1 MIMKTFAFA
10 RKALTFCLAG
20 SLILHSGISQA
31 DDTEVFF
38 SGQPI
43 AGGIRPNVL
52 FILDNSGSMNWRTD
66 SNNNPYGAEKS
77 RMQILKESF
86 SSIIGSAGPIN
97 AGIMVL
103 NSRAAYDNTR
113 MVYPVSY
120 IDEAM
125 PSSAQLVASTPEIM
139 ISGDDASQSSLGGG
153 AVINGTTLQMGY
165 VSNTTT
171 TLSTG
176 TSALLNN
183 DAFFQSRYNSID
195 WSCRMDEPGDDH
207 DAGNDACS
215 NNDRN
220 NINIRSNNDTN
231 TGGGDSGSSTV
242 IGTSLLYF
250 RNLNIPADALL
261 PGANLRAYLDLRPIN
276 SQNSNL
282 PTISV
287 TMQDSKAPPA
297 MNDLTQVDPGR
308 TYLPV
313 RSITASSWNT
323 SSTTRLEI
331 TDLVKQVLD
340 NDSDPLQQ
348 IFLKLRATAAR
359 DYTFCTR
366 NCGTTGTT
374 SNAPTI
380 VVTYNSTATTNEQKS
395 AALRF
400 QNVGIPQGATIT
412 SARLSFAAAT
422 SNADPLTLQIKAEN
436 TGNAAVF
443 ASGNNLAAR
452 AKTAA
457 TTSWTPPAWVNVSPA
472 LHEEG
477 PDVTALVQEVV
488 NLSGWCGNN
497 SMAFHLEPTSGTGSR
512 TTYSIDGAPGLQP
525 TLTVTY
531 SGTTS
536 GCLNPIIEANVT
548 EPKDDA
554 FEESDGD
561 MVLGGST
568 LPVDAGRFAARFQRM
583 PIMNGAQILDAKL
596 IVTPANTVSGA
607 NVTSTVRFENAAHST
622 AISSNDDN
630 ITNRNDTTNTSCV
643 FNNWVAGQ
651 PVTCNAAGLTTGLQG
666 IVNLGGWAPGNAL
679 LAMFVQSANSTLD
692 VQAYETNPAQSIKLR
707 IKLASGGLADSTY
720 TVRQHLNSLV
730 QAMNANDGT
739 PIVPTY
745 HEAAQYLRGERAGF
759 DSPIESSCQATH
771 VVLLTDGQANGTTT
785 AAQNGISSWAGS
797 CTGDASINDEKCGR
811 TLAEW
816 LATEDQSSFTG
827 DNFIRTHTIGFALGA
842 LAPNTAPQRF
852 LTDIATNGDGTAYT
866 AENASQLTAA
876 FSKILQEVL
885 STNTTFVSASAP
897 VNTFN
902 RQENRDELYFSLF
915 RPSKTD
921 RWVGNLKRYRMD
933 TSTAGNAVIVDA
945 DNVPAIDPNTGFFS
959 STSKSFWSGMTDG
972 SDVGLGG
979 AASNLNAPD
988 SRSLYTFN
996 EGDDLPANLSA
1007 YPLTDVPS
1015 LTNAKLGVS
1024 NDTERAN
1031 VLKYIRGT
1039 DPATN
1044 NERLG
1049 VGDPLHSAP
1058 RLITYGCS
1066 AYSDPDTKLDCSAE
1080 IQSVIIGTN
1089 EGFVQMFDTS
1099 NGEEQFGFMPEVL
1112 LPNIKRLMNNGE
1124 FTETTNPR
1132 PYGMDNTV
1140 AVWVNDLNNNG
1151 VVYGGRNPADPGGS
1165 VLSGLNSGE
1174 FVYAYA
1180 TMGRGGRDIYA
1191 LDITNRSSPKLLWQI
1206 RGGST
1211 PGFEHLGQT
1220 WSVPVKTKIDVGGT
1234 ITDVLIFGG
1243 GYDDD
1248 QDDAT
1253 VRTVDDQGNAV
1264 YIVNAKTGA
1273 LIWSAGGGSGHSLTL
1288 SNMQYS
1294 IPSAVRAI
1302 DLQATADGVLT
1313 LDPSGLADQFFVGDM
1328 GGQVWRFY
1336 INNGSSGSGLVSAGG
1351 SSGDG
1356 IFASVAGANEAS
1368 ARRFYHEP
1376 DVTLLSVK
1384 GKLALTVNIGSGY
1397 RGHPL
1402 NTVIQDRFY
1411 SFRTPR
1417 LVKTTASEGTLTESD
1432 LYDATSNLVQSGT
1445 NDEQEFADEK
1455 LNSLSGGW
1463 LINLSSNGEKVLSR
1477 ALVFNGRLFFNTYEP
1492 RAASDTCKPSV
1503 GLNRAYAVNLL
1514 NATPVVTTRYVTTT
1528 GGALPSDPQLYCKGN
1543 YCHIIGDPSLGAL
1556 PAGDPPCDEN
1566 DPQCKKCRDDDPMC
1580 MVPDNSLGAF
1590 WIDNMD
1596 LD

>member
-1 MIMKTFAFA
+1 MTMKTLAFV
-10 RKALTFCLAG
+10 RKTLSFCLAG
-20 SLILHSGISQA
+20 SLILQSGISRA
-31 DDTEVFF
+31 DDTEIFF

-52 FILDNSGSMNWRTD
+52 FILDNSGSMNWRTA
-66 SNNNPYGAEKS
+66 SNNDPSGNEKS
-77 RMQILKESF
+77 RLQILKESF

-103 NSRAAYDNTR
+103 NSRSAYNNTR

-120 IDEAM
+120 VDDPM
-125 PSSAQLVASTPEIM
+125 PSSAQLVASTPEIL
-139 ISGDDASQSSLGGG
+139 ISGDDATQSSLGGG
-153 AVINGTTLQMGY
+153 AVINGTSLQMGY
-165 VSNTTT
+165 ITNTTT
-171 TLSTG
+171 TLETPSSILQ
-176 TSALLNN
+176 SA
-183 DAFFQSRYNSID
+183 DAFFQSFFDSQNHACHMGTDNR
-195 WSCRMDEPGDDH
+195 
-207 DAGNDACS
+207 GNTSDACGNRS
-215 NNDRN
+215 RD
-220 NINIRSNNDTN
+220 NINIRAGSDTN
-231 TGGGDSGSSTV
+231 TGNDNP
-242 IGTSLLYF
+242 IRGTALLYF
-250 RNLNIPADALL
+250 RNLSLPASAGLAGDFK
-261 PGANLRAYLDLRPIN
+261 AYLELKPTN
-276 SQNSNL
+276 SQTTR
-282 PTISV
+282 PTVAV
-287 TMQDSKAPPA
+287 TMENAKTPGDLNNLSPVGDATRSYLTTVNITPDSW
-297 MNDLTQVDPGR
+297 
-308 TYLPV
+308 
-313 RSITASSWNT
+313 SS
-323 SSTTRLEI
+323 SQIARLDI
-331 TDLVKQVLD
+331 TDLVKDVLD
-340 NDSDPLQQ
+340 NDGNPIQQ
-348 IFLKLRATAAR
+348 VFLKLRATSNSS

-366 NCGTTGTT
+366 NCGSTGGV
-374 SNAPTI
+374 SNAPRIAIRYT
-380 VVTYNSTATTNEQKS
+380 STSSQTEERS

-400 QNVGIPQGATIT
+400 QNVGIPRGATVT
-412 SARLSFAAAT
+412 SAKLSFAAAT
-422 SNADPLTLQIKAEN
+422 SNNQPLTLRIKAEN

-443 ASGNNLAAR
+443 ANGGNLAAR

-457 TTSWTPPAWVNVSPA
+457 EVSWTPPDWVNTSPA

-488 NLSGWCGNN
+488 NLGSWCGNN
-497 SMAFHLEPTSGTGSR
+497 AMAFHLEPTAGTGSR
-512 TTYSIDGAPGLQP
+512 TAFSIDGAAGLQP
-525 TLTVTY
+525 MLTITY
-531 SGTTS
+531 SGDTS
-536 GCLNPIIEANVT
+536 GCLNPIFEANVI

-554 FEESDGD
+554 FERSDGK
-561 MVLGGST
+561 MFLAGAS
-568 LPVDAGRFAARFQRM
+568 LPVDNGRFAARFQRI
-583 PIMNGAQILDAKL
+583 PLKNGAQILDTQL

-607 NVTSTVRFENAAHST
+607 NVTSTVRFENSANAA
-622 AISSNDDN
+622 AISSNDYN
-630 ITNRNDTTNTSCV
+630 IRDRNDTSNTSCL

-651 PVTCNAAGLTTGLQG
+651 PVICNASGLTSGLQG
-666 IVNLGGWAPGNAL
+666 IVNLGGWAPGNSL
-679 LAMFVQSANSTLD
+679 LAMFVQSSDTSLD
-692 VQAYETNPAQSIKLR
+692 VQSYETNPAQSIKL
-707 IKLASGGLADSTY
+707 KVKVAYGGLADSTY

-745 HEAAQYLRGERAGF
+745 YEAAQYLKGQRSGF
-759 DSPIESSCQATH
+759 SSPIESSCQATH
-771 VVLLTDGQANGTTT
+771 VVLLTDGQANGAST
-785 AAQNGISSWAGS
+785 ASQNGIASWAGS
-797 CTGDASINDEKCGR
+797 CLGDATDNDEKCGR

-816 LATEDQSSFTG
+816 LATTDQSSFAG

-842 LAPNTAPQRF
+842 QGSNKSAENFLKDLATR
-852 LTDIATNGDGTAYT
+852 GDGTPYT
-866 AENASQLTAA
+866 AENASELTAA

-902 RQENRDELYFSLF
+902 RQENKDELYFSLF
-915 RPSKTD
+915 RPAKTD

-933 TSTAGNAVIVDA
+933 TSTPGSAVIVDV
-945 DNVPAIDPNTGFFS
+945 DDVPAIDRNTGFFS
-959 STSKSFWSGMTDG
+959 STSKSFWSSVTDG

-979 AASNLNAPD
+979 AASKLD
-988 SRSLYTFN
+988 SPNSRRLYTFY
-996 EGDDLPANLSA
+996 EGDALPATLSA
-1007 YPLTDVPS
+1007 YPITDTPS

-1024 NDTERAN
+1024 TDTERDN
-1031 VLKYIRGT
+1031 VITYIRGT
-1039 DPATN
+1039 DPTTGD
-1044 NERLG
+1044 ERFG
-1049 VGDPLHSAP
+1049 IGDPLHSAP

-1066 AYSDPDTKLDCSAE
+1066 AYSDPDTKLECTSE
-1080 IQSVIIGTN
+1080 IQSAIIGTN

-1140 AVWVNDLNNNG
+1140 AVWVNDANGNG
-1151 VVYGGRNPADPGGS
+1151 VVYGGRNPANPSGP
-1165 VLSGLNSGE
+1165 VLAGLNSGE

-1191 LDITNRSSPKLLWQI
+1191 LDITNATSPRLLWTI

-1253 VRTVDDQGNAV
+1253 VRTVDDVGNAI
-1264 YIVNAKTGA
+1264 YIVNARTGA
-1273 LIWSAGGGSGHSLTL
+1273 LIWSAGAGSGHTMTL
-1288 SNMQYS
+1288 SKMQYS
-1294 IPSAVRAI
+1294 IPSSVRAI
-1302 DLQATADGVLT
+1302 DIQVNANGVLT

-1336 INNGSSGSGLVSAGG
+1336 INNGSSGASLISAGG

-1356 IFASVAGANEAS
+1356 VFASIAGANEAS

-1411 SFRTPR
+1411 SFRTANLFKP
-1417 LVKTTASEGTLTESD
+1417 ASSEGTFTESS
-1432 LYDATSNLVQSGT
+1432 LYNATNNLVQSGT
-1445 NDEQEFADEK
+1445 NDEQEAA
-1455 LNSLSGGW
+1455 NSALLSQTGGW
-1463 LINLSSNGEKVLSR
+1463 LINLNSNGEKVLSR

-1514 NATPVVTTRYVTTT
+1514 DATPVTTTRYVSTT

-1543 YCHIIGDPSLGAL
+1543 YCYAIGDPSLGAL
-1556 PAGDPPCDEN
+1556 PITDPACPED
-1566 DPQCKKCRDDDPMC
+1566 DPNCGKCREDDPMC
-1580 MVPDNSLGAF
+1580 MVPANSLGAF
-1590 WIDNMD
+1590 WIDNTD
-1596 LD
+1596 LE